1 MCVTVILCST
11 SGRVGDWY
19 HCLVLGGDGS
29 MYDVLYTVPPSIE
42 TKAHCGLSGGGV
54 LPKKAADTP
63 VHE

>member
-1 MCVTVILCST
+1 
-11 SGRVGDWY
+11 
-19 HCLVLGGDGS
+19 